1 MSNSTFEAT
10 LGNRPRRLSNKVA
23 VVTGGSKGIGAGIA
37 RRLAAEGASVIV
49 NYSTDQAGAEK
60 VVAAIVAANGKAVA
74 VQGNVTEANDVE
86 RIFAT
91 AIREFGRLDILVNNA
106 GIYRFHAIED
116 ISESEYR
123 SHFDTNVLG
132 LLRATQAAVARF
144 GAEGGSIVN
153 IGSVASRQATASAT
167 IYTATKAAVD
177 AITRTLSKE
186 LGPRKIR
193 VNSVNPGPVETE
205 GTHAAKIIGS
215 EMERAFVAMTPLGRL
230 GQPDD
235 IAPVVAFLASE
246 DARWITGETIVVS
259 GGL

>member
-1 MSNSTFEAT
+1 MRNSTFEA
-10 LGNRPRRLSNKVA
+10 GSSRGPGRLSNKVA

-37 RRLAAEGASVIV
+37 RRLALEGASVVV
-49 NYSTDQAGAEK
+49 NYSTDQAGAQS
-60 VVAAIVAANGKAVA
+60 VVADILAANGKAVA
-74 VQGNVTEANDVE
+74 VQGNVAEAADIE
-86 RIFAT
+86 RIFVT
-91 AIREFGRLDILVNNA
+91 AIRDFGRLDILVNNA

-116 ISESEYR
+116 ITESEYR

-132 LLRATQAAVARF
+132 LLLATQAAVARF

-153 IGSVASRQATASAT
+153 IGSIASRQPTAST
-167 IYTATKAAVD
+167 TVYTATKASVD

-193 VNSVNPGPVETE
+193 VNSINPGAVETE

-215 EMERAFVAMTPLGRL
+215 EMEKAFIAMTPLGRL

-246 DARWITGETIVVS
+246 EARWITGETIVVS